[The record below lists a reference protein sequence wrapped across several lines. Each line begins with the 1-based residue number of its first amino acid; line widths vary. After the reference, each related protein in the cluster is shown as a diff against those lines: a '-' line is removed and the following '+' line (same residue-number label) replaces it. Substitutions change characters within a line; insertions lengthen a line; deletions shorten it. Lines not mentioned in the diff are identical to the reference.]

1 MKICARCYQDT
12 IAICSHCGAGQC
24 HTCSS
29 QPCAL
34 CSYQSSYQSPAAPAP
49 VMPTIPPLGSAIP
62 SPRRPRRRRPAGLQ
76 PVLATRKPTG
86 QKQKKPTGYQPRY
99 PRTRPARKPFDQMDK
114 DEGLAFL
121 RQEQAWL
128 IEKQIREQSYLMR
141 RQRNNTYTPTD
152 QAYEADQDHE
162 DDLIAFLQHLIN
174 QA

>member
-1 MKICARCYQDT
+1 
-12 IAICSHCGAGQC
+12 
-24 HTCSS
+24 
-29 QPCAL
+29 
-34 CSYQSSYQSPAAPAP
+34 
-49 VMPTIPPLGSAIP
+49 
-62 SPRRPRRRRPAGLQ
+62 
-76 PVLATRKPTG
+76 
-86 QKQKKPTGYQPRY
+86 
-99 PRTRPARKPFDQMDK
+99 MDK